1 MSTDTRANVR
11 GSNYSTKSRINMHN
25 NLIKLI
31 YEQNERNHTSKG
43 YCQEFCYFGHFDLA
57 VEVCI
62 LHPYSEQGTLN
73 RRTRILIKLEWNLF
87 G

>member
-11 GSNYSTKSRINMHN
+11 GSNFCTKSRINMHN

-31 YEQNERNHTSKG
+31 YEQNERNHASKG
-43 YCQEFCYFGHFDLA
+43 YCQECCYFGHFDLA
-57 VEVCI
+57 VEVYI
-62 LHPYSEQGTLN
+62 LHPYSEQDTFNG
-73 RRTRILIKLEWNLF
+73 RTRISIKLEWNLF